1 MKMMKAVLVMALVLA
16 LATPALAELKLNGY
30 YRVQGTAQNSTG
42 PYDKWGVADEASTD
56 TFVDNR
62 LRMMLTNQF
71 NDKVKFVYFGE
82 VDTPWG
88 LASKGGIGGGGR
100 ESADGVN
107 VETKQVYLNFLTA
120 GWDFTVGV
128 QNMADNVAAL
138 VINNDVAGV
147 TAKTKMG
154 MFGLTLRYS
163 KLYENDASPHVADSW
178 NDEDFYG
185 VQTSFTL
192 SDTARIGFDVLYF
205 DDNADFTAAS
215 AAAPGTVDVIPTS
228 PTFGQILTLPVAA
241 VSASGGEREQL
252 YVSADGDFNF
262 GPANLTG
269 FVMYGEQDG
278 DSPIAPDGDN
288 WMASA
293 QVLTKLGNGNISL
306 RGIYFQ
312 DADGEAGD
320 ILFTDDHG
328 TAFQFYNEGLMIF
341 LTDIYYNNG
350 AQGGLYKHAID
361 GGHGMSALTLKGNV
375 GFASDY
381 YLRYAAGYFMAN
393 EEVSVTGVDRDDKY
407 MGTEV
412 DLMVGKKFNEKIDLS
427 LRGAYAFLGDFFDTT
442 AAGSSTDPDDPW
454 KVVGMINVSY

>member
-30 YRVQGTAQNSTG
+30 YRVQGTAQNSTAG
-42 PYDKWGVADEASTD
+42 SAGYAKWEVADDASTD

-71 NDKVKFVYFGE
+71 NDKVKFVYFAE

-88 LASKGGIGGGGR
+88 LPSKGGIGGGGR

-107 VETKQVYLNFLTA
+107 VETKNVYLNFLTA
-120 GWDFTVGV
+120 GWDFTVGI
-128 QNMADNVAAL
+128 QNMADNVAAIVL
-138 VINNDVAGV
+138 NNDVAGV

-154 MFGLTLRYS
+154 LFGLTLRYA
-163 KLYENDASPHVADSW
+163 KLYENDGGPNDADSW

-192 SDTARIGFDVLYF
+192 SDTARIGADVLYF
-205 DDNADFTAAS
+205 DNND
-215 AAAPGTVDVIPTS
+215 PLVEG
-228 PTFGQILTLPVAA
+228 
-241 VSASGGEREQL
+241 EQL

-278 DSPIAPDGDN
+278 DLPTSLDGDN

-312 DADGEAGD
+312 DADGEAD
-320 ILFTDDHG
+320 DVLFNDDHG

-381 YLRYAAGYFMAN
+381 YLSYAAGYFMAN

-412 DLMVGKKFNEKIDLS
+412 DLMVGKKINEKVDLS

-442 AAGSSTDPDDPW
+442 AAGSSADPDDPW
-454 KVVGMINVSY
+454 KVVGMINVNY

>member
-30 YRVQGTAQNSTG
+30 YRVQGTGQNSTG
-42 PYDKWGVADEASTD
+42 GYDKWGVADDASTD

-71 NDKVKFVYFGE
+71 NDKVKLVYFAE

-88 LASKGGIGGGGR
+88 LPSKGGVGGGGR

-107 VETKQVYLNFLTA
+107 LETKQVYLNFLTA
-120 GWDFTVGV
+120 GWDFTVGI
-128 QNMADNVAAL
+128 QNMDDNVAAL

-154 MFGLTLRYS
+154 MFGLTLRYA
-163 KLYENDASPHVADSW
+163 KLYENDASPHAADTW

-192 SDTARIGFDVLYF
+192 SDTARIGADVLYF
-205 DDNADFTAAS
+205 DNND
-215 AAAPGTVDVIPTS
+215 PLVEG
-228 PTFGQILTLPVAA
+228 
-241 VSASGGEREQL
+241 EQL
-252 YVSADGDFNF
+252 YYSVDGNFNF

-269 FVMYGEQDG
+269 FVLYGEQDG
-278 DSPIAPDGDN
+278 DLATSPDGDN

-293 QVLTKLGNGNISL
+293 QILTKLGNGNISL
-306 RGIYFQ
+306 RGIYFN
-312 DADGEAGD
+312 DADGDEND
-320 ILFTDDHG
+320 VLFTDDHG
-328 TAFQFYNEGLMIF
+328 TAFQFYQEGLMIF

-375 GFASDY
+375 GFANDY
-381 YLRYAAGYFMAN
+381 YLKYAAGAFMAN
-393 EEVSVTGVDRDDKY
+393 EEVSVNRDPLTNQLIDRGDKY
-407 MGTEV
+407 MGAEV

-427 LRGAYAFLGDFFDTT
+427 LRGAYAFLGDFFDTD
-442 AAGSSTDPDDPW
+442 AAGASVNPDDPW